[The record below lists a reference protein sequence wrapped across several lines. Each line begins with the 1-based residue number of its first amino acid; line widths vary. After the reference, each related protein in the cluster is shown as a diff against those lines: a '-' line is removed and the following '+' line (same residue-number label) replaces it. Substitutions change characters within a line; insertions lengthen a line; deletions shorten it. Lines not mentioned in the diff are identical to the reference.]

1 MFDIM
6 MHKICELGEGIGF
19 SHFRTGDIDDMNT
32 LKTFFLLIVLTMLL
46 LMVGGIMGGEAGIVI
61 ALFFALAMNF
71 GAYWFS
77 DRIALRMTK
86 AHPISEEDDPDLY
99 RLVEEQAYLAGLP
112 MPKVYEIESNSP
124 NAFATGRNPKNAT
137 VAVTTGIRQL
147 LNRDEL
153 GAVMAHEMAHVGNL
167 SLIHICRCR
176 RAI

>member
-1 MFDIM
+1 M

-86 AHPISEEDDPDLY
+86 AHPISVEDDPDLY
-99 RLVEEQAYLAGLP
+99 RLV
-112 MPKVYEIESNSP
+112 
-124 NAFATGRNPKNAT
+124 
-137 VAVTTGIRQL
+137 
-147 LNRDEL
+147 
-153 GAVMAHEMAHVGNL
+153 
-167 SLIHICRCR
+167 
-176 RAI
+176 

>member
-1 MFDIM
+1 M
-6 MHKICELGEGIGF
+6 
-19 SHFRTGDIDDMNT
+19 
-32 LKTFFLLIVLTMLL
+32 
-46 LMVGGIMGGEAGIVI
+46 GGIMGGEAGIVI

-86 AHPISEEDDPDLY
+86 AHPISVEDDPDLY

-137 VAVTTGIRQL
+137 VAVTTGLRQL
-147 LNRDEL
+147 LHSDEVV
-153 GAVMAHEMAHVGNL
+153 AVMAHEL
-167 SLIHICRCR
+167 SPLVTRDTLILTIV
-176 RAI
+176 APIP